1 MKKINFYAKITVIIK
16 IANRYKKSKRVIKI
30 IKKISNKSIKIQIV
44 CIDDKKKK
52 QFLIK
57 KQ

>member
-30 IKKISNKSIKIQIV
+30 IKKISNKSIKI
-44 CIDDKKKK
+44 
-52 QFLIK
+52 
-57 KQ
+57 